1 MKNVNNTR
9 DPLAMRIN
17 VIKQVS
23 FIGSQIW
30 DNYEHQV
37 DVKVSRVSMNQP
49 GGLFAESLSHSR
61 SISLCDICQ

>member
-9 DPLAMRIN
+9 DPLAMRNN

-30 DNYEHQV
+30 DNYEHQD

-49 GGLFAESLSHSR
+49 GGMFA
-61 SISLCDICQ
+61 

>member
-9 DPLAMRIN
+9 DPLAMRNN
-17 VIKQVS
+17 VIKEVS

-49 GGLFAESLSHSR
+49 GGLFA
-61 SISLCDICQ
+61 